1 MRRSTTAVVTMVAA
15 AVVGTISTP
24 PVDAA
29 AETPPTGLGTVN
41 HRWLTLVTG
50 DRVLLDGPAGDEQVV
65 QVIAG
70 EGRSGITFTRDVGPG
85 AVHVIPSDAAPL
97 VAAGRVDKRL
107 FDVSLL
113 AGAGYDDANR
123 TTVPLVVTH
132 APGTRTS
139 VAAAREEVHLPSL
152 GATAVE
158 VAKAETS
165 LFWGSVTG
173 ANPQTLAAGVTEV
186 WLDGPVR
193 PSLDRSVPQIGAP
206 SAWAAGL
213 TGAGATVAV
222 LDTGVDAAHP
232 DLADA
237 VVGAQDFTGSGA
249 GDRIGHGTHVAGIVT
264 GNGAASGGRHRGVA
278 PDAKLFDGKVIA
290 DDGQGQESWVI
301 AGMEWAVAQHADV
314 VNVSLGSGRPGD
326 GTDPMSQAV
335 DRLTEE
341 TGTLFVVAA
350 GNSGPFE
357 QSVESPGAAD
367 AALTV
372 GAVDRDDTLAT
383 FSGRGPRTGDN
394 AVKPDITAPGVGI
407 VAPLADGSELV
418 GQHPVVDG
426 RYVALSGTS
435 MATPHVAGAAA
446 LLAGGHAEWDA
457 DELKPVLMGSA
468 TPKDGLSVH
477 EQGAGRV
484 DVARAVAQQVHAT
497 PASIGHGVVPWPHD
511 DDRPLPTTLTY
522 RNTGTEQVALDLSV
536 DVRGPDGA
544 PVPAGVFTLDR
555 TAVTVPAGG
564 SVAVVLTADTS
575 VPAPPGA
582 YEGRVVATGG
592 PTTVRTP
599 LAVTLEPESYDVTLT
614 VLDRAGNPTPDYFV
628 RFVDLAVQAE
638 VVPYHESGTAVA
650 RLPAGTH
657 FLDALITS
665 FEGTWNHSLVVEPT
679 FVVDRDA
686 TVVLDAREARPVGV
700 ELDEPDA
707 ATARGEVSSL
717 RTAEWGPTGFI
728 VSGNP
733 DRMYVRP
740 STTSAPS
747 GQFTSSVQ
755 VEAARPDGAGGFT
768 GSPYLYHVKWS
779 EDGRVPADLVRR
791 VGDGELATEHTRIAA
806 SAPGQWASKDFL
818 VDLETPA
825 TLTERYS
832 PGVAWSPALYLY
844 GTPPPP
850 TPGVHRFPLARIAGA
865 PVTFQPGEHR
875 VQRWNTGVFG
885 PAFADDPVLQ
895 ARGPHVRRTG
905 DTIDYNL
912 WLFTDQGAA
921 HSGIAYQQTGPTR
934 LFRDG
939 QPVGTSG
946 TAGSFTVPAGESTYR
961 LEADHAQTVATVST
975 DVTAA
980 WTFRSGHVAGTAPAA
995 LPLMAVRFA
1004 PDLDEHN
1011 QAKSGRL
1018 FTVPVSVQRQA
1029 GASFGTLRPLSV
1041 QVSYDD
1047 GGTWRPA
1054 TTTGWGSWQAVVLFH
1069 PPGPGSVSLKAVAS
1083 DSDGNAV
1090 EQTIIRA
1097 YTLTG

>member
-1 MRRSTTAVVTMVAA
+1 MRRSTAAVVTMVAA
-15 AVVGTISTP
+15 AVVGTP
-24 PVDAA
+24 PADAA
-29 AETPPTGLGTVN
+29 EPPPAVVGAAEQ
-41 HRWLTLVTG
+41 RWVTLVTG
-50 DRVLLDGPAGDEQVV
+50 DRVLVDGPAGGEQVV
-65 QVIAG
+65 RVIAG
-70 EGRSGITFTRDVGPG
+70 EGRADVTFARDVKPG

-97 VAAGRVDKRL
+97 VAAGRVDRRL

-113 AGAGYDDANR
+113 AGAGYDDVNR
-123 TTVPLVVTH
+123 TNVPLVVTH
-132 APGTRTS
+132 APGARTS
-139 VAAAREEVHLPSL
+139 VATGVHLTSL

-158 VAKAETS
+158 VAKAETAR
-165 LFWGSVTG
+165 FWDSVTG
-173 ANPQTLAAGVTEV
+173 TGPRALSAGVTKV
-186 WLDGPVR
+186 WLDGPVQ
-193 PSLDRSVPQIGAP
+193 PSLDRSVPQIGTPA
-206 SAWAAGL
+206 AWAAGL

-237 VVGAQDFTGSGA
+237 VVGARDFTGSGP

-278 PDAKLFDGKVIA
+278 PDAKLLDAKVIS
-290 DDGQGQESWVI
+290 DDGYGQESWVI

-314 VNVSLGSGRPGD
+314 VNMSLGSGMPSD
-326 GTDPMSQAV
+326 GADPMSQAV
-335 DRLTEE
+335 DRLTAE
-341 TGTLFVVAA
+341 TGTLFVVAS

-357 QSVESPGAAD
+357 KSVESPGAAD

-372 GAVDRDDTLAT
+372 GAVDRDDTLAP
-383 FSGRGPRTGDN
+383 FSGRGPRTGDD
-394 AVKPDITAPGVGI
+394 AVKPDITAPGVDI
-407 VAPLADGSELV
+407 VAPLADGSRLAE
-418 GQHPVVDG
+418 QFPAVDG

-446 LLAGGHAEWDA
+446 LLVGGHADWDA

-468 TPKDGLSVH
+468 VPKDGSSVH
-477 EQGAGRV
+477 EQGAGRI

-497 PASIGHGVVPWPHD
+497 PASIGHGVIPWPHD
-511 DDRPLPTTLTY
+511 DDQPLPTTLTY
-522 RNTGTEQVALDLSV
+522 RNTGAEQVTLDLSV

-544 PVPAGVFTLDR
+544 PVPGRMFTLDR
-555 TAVTVPAGG
+555 TSATVPAGG
-564 SVAVVLTADTS
+564 SVDVVLTVDTS
-575 VPAPPGA
+575 VPAPHGA
-582 YEGRVVATGG
+582 YEGQVVATGG
-592 PTTVRTP
+592 QTTVRTP
-599 LAVTLEPESYDVTLT
+599 IAVTREAESYDVKLT
-614 VLDRAGNPTPDYFV
+614 MVDRAGNPTPDYYV
-628 RFVDLAVQAE
+628 RFVDLAVQDE
-638 VVPYHESGTAVA
+638 VTPYHESGTVVT

-657 FLDALITS
+657 FLHATIRS
-665 FEGTWNHSLVVEPT
+665 FDGTWINSLIAEPT
-679 FVVDRDA
+679 VVVDRD
-686 TVVLDAREARPVGV
+686 TSLVLDAREALPIGV

-707 ATARGEVSSL
+707 ESATSEVSAL
-717 RTAEWGPTGFI
+717 RTAAWGPTGEI
-728 VSGNP
+728 HTGDP
-733 DRMYVRP
+733 DHIHVRP
-740 STTSAPS
+740 SSTTAPA

-755 VEAARPDGAGGFT
+755 IEAARPDGSGRFT

-779 EDGRVPADLVRR
+779 QDGRVPGDLVRR
-791 VGDGELATEHTRIAA
+791 VRDSELATEHTRIAA
-806 SAPGQWASKDFL
+806 SAPDQWAAKDFL

-832 PGVAWSPALYLY
+832 PGFAWSPALYLY
-844 GTPPPP
+844 GAPPPP
-850 TPGVHRFPLARIAGA
+850 SPDTFRLPSARISSA

-875 VQRWNTGVFG
+875 VQRWNVGVFG

-895 ARGPHVRRTG
+895 TRGPHVRRAG

-912 WLFTDQGAA
+912 WLFTDQGAT
-921 HSGIAYQQTGPTR
+921 HSGIAYQRTGPTR

-939 QPVGTSG
+939 QLVGTSG
-946 TAGSFTVPAGESTYR
+946 TGGSFTVPPAEATYR

-975 DVTAA
+975 NVTAA
-980 WTFRSGHVAGTAPAA
+980 WTFRSGHVPGAEPAA

-1029 GASFGTLRPLSV
+1029 GASSATLRNLTV

-1054 TTTGWGSWQAVVLFH
+1054 TVTGWGSRQAVVLHH
-1069 PPGPGSVSLKAVAS
+1069 PHGAGAVSLKARAS
-1083 DSDGNAV
+1083 DSEGNTV

-1097 YTLTG
+1097 YTLT